1 MSKGTKVLAAVT
13 SIALAVL
20 MISTTVMTAVLV
32 VRQKKMDTV
41 ISAYMG
47 NVEDPAQEDDV
58 VIAQHYTI
66 QSTTQISDAYKS
78 GDTSKLDDRDKET
91 LAMAKDIIKEI
102 ITDDMDNFKKEE
114 AVYRFLTKGLK
125 PSTSILTVIADT
137 SNDNDNPHDVLKN
150 RSAVCVGYAT
160 TFRMFMQMLDIECKV
175 VHSTTL
181 GHSWDLV
188 KLDDGCWYH
197 TDCYMDSEYGN
208 YRNFN
213 MDDFA
218 CTQSG
223 HEWNTG
229 FFPAANGKKY
239 NYLMTIC
246 QEIKDIYAIPKFV
259 MEGIKNRAPAVSCT
273 FKNKISTPEEEALAK
288 YMVEQLDGT
297 LSNTDKYYSSSQWT
311 TNENGEYV
319 LCYFFSFND
328 NATSNLTEKQKNK
341 IDNRISDVLTQ
352 YKFYDNLY
360 N

>member
-13 SIALAVL
+13 AIVVAVL

-32 VRQKKMDTV
+32 IRQNKMDNV

-58 VIAQHYTI
+58 VIGQHYTI
-66 QSTTQISDAYKS
+66 KSTTKISDAYKS

-91 LAMAKDIIKEI
+91 LAMAKDVLKEI
-102 ITDDMDNFKKEE
+102 ITDDMDTFKKEE
-114 AVYRFLTKGLK
+114 AVYRYLTTGLK

-150 RSAVCVGYAT
+150 RSAVCVGFAT
-160 TFRMFMQMLDIECKV
+160 TFRLFMQMLDIECKV
-175 VHSTTL
+175 VHSSTL

-208 YRNFN
+208 YKNFN
-213 MDDFA
+213 MDDFT
-218 CTQSG
+218 CTQLG

-229 FFPAANGKKY
+229 FFPAASGKKY
-239 NYLMTIC
+239 NYLMIIC

-259 MEGIKNRAPAVSCT
+259 MEGVKNREPAVSCT
-273 FKNKISTPEEEALAK
+273 FKNKISTPEEEILAK
-288 YMVEQLDGT
+288 YMVEQLDNSLEG
-297 LSNTDKYYSSSQWT
+297 TDKFYSSSQWT
-311 TNENGEYV
+311 TNENGDYV
-319 LCYFFSFND
+319 LCYFLSFND
-328 NATSNLTEKQKNK
+328 NATSSLSEKQKSK
-341 IDNRISDVLTQ
+341 IENRINDVLNQ
-352 YKFYDNLY
+352 YKFFGNMY